1 MKEIIF
7 FLIII
12 SNISEFIDF
21 NIKIGMTLMFSR
33 ELKKK
38 HNEVKMLTAV

>member
-12 SNISEFIDF
+12 SNISEFLDF
-21 NIKIGMTLMFSR
+21 NIKIGMTLMVSR
-33 ELKKK
+33 ELRKK
-38 HNEVKMLTAV
+38 HNEVQMLTEV